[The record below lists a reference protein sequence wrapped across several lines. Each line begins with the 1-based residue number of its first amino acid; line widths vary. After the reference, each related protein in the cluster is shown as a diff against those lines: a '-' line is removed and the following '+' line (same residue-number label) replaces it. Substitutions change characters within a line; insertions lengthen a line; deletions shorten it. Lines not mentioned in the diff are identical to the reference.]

1 MLHTTFSKL
10 HEAGACIGSYCKLA
24 KHMGGIAKYG
34 KDTPIPLSEILSVC
48 GLDDALWALQAI
60 VEPADREIRLLACD
74 FAERV
79 LPIFEKLYPN
89 DKRPRAAIETARRY
103 ANGEATIE
111 ELNAARSAAWDAAW
125 DAARSAARY
134 AARYAAWSAAESAA
148 RYAAWY
154 AARYADWYA
163 EKEWQEQRFRQ
174 LLDEE
179 VR

>member
-1 MLHTTFSKL
+1 
-10 HEAGACIGSYCKLA
+10 
-24 KHMGGIAKYG
+24 MGGIAKYG

-48 GLDDALWALQAI
+48 GLDDALWALRAI

-111 ELNAARSAAWDAAW
+111 ELNAARSAA
-125 DAARSAARY
+125 RY
-134 AARYAAWSAAESAA
+134 AAEYATRYAAKSAAESAAGYAAESAAESAA
-148 RYAAWY
+148 R
-154 AARYADWYA
+154 DA

-179 VR
+179 VK